1 MCPSQSTWLHMLV
14 SPPTGL
20 QAHGAPVP
28 LFESLPA
35 AAVEG
40 TIMGAEGPRGAE
52 EAAAFLEDD
61 PEVDQ
66 EIEALREEMGA
77 LMCLLEA
84 HQELKVCKQEL
95 DLKKTL
101 HELGQLTDS
110 W

>member
-1 MCPSQSTWLHMLV
+1 
-14 SPPTGL
+14 
-20 QAHGAPVP
+20 
-28 LFESLPA
+28 
-35 AAVEG
+35 
-40 TIMGAEGPRGAE
+40 MGAEGPRGAE